1 MEDDFLVLNIREY
14 IKMGKAGEDMLRQV
28 FSSFKC
34 EKNLD
39 VESFLTEQ
47 SIDFTKKNQSVT
59 YIVISPDNLLSIAL
73 GTIMPIKIQSDL
85 PAKAELEEE
94 NIFVMDEN
102 RAISQNIRPLEIIVL
117 NLMPIKQDTELQ
129 LLRGLSNTPLQ
140 IDVTFLQMSS
150 HVSKNTSASHIK
162 KFYQTFEEI
171 KNNNYDGMIITGAPV
186 EKLEFEEVNYWDELI
201 TVMEWSKKHV
211 TSTIHICWGAQ
222 AGLYYHYGIK
232 KELLPKKLS
241 GVYKHR
247 VMNRKEPL
255 VRGFDDVFMAPHSR
269 YTQASRQQILD
280 NPRLKVLADSDEA
293 GIYIVL
299 GDGGKEIFVM
309 GHPEYD
315 RLTLDQEYKRDID
328 KGIEPDLP
336 VNYYPDDDCN
346 RKPLLSWRSHA
357 NNLYTNWLNYYVYQ
371 VTPYN
376 LDGTP
381 F

>member
-1 MEDDFLVLNIREY
+1 
-14 IKMGKAGEDMLRQV
+14 
-28 FSSFKC
+28 
-34 EKNLD
+34 
-39 VESFLTEQ
+39 
-47 SIDFTKKNQSVT
+47 
-59 YIVISPDNLLSIAL
+59 
-73 GTIMPIKIQSDL
+73 MPIKIQSDL

-186 EKLEFEEVNYWDELI
+186 EKLEFEEVNYWDELT

-328 KGIEPDLP
+328 KGIEPELP

-346 RKPLLSWRSHA
+346 RKPMLSWRSHA

-371 VTPYN
+371 ITPYDLN
-376 LDGTP
+376 EGYDNYCI
-381 F
+381 

>member
-1 MEDDFLVLNIREY
+1 
-14 IKMGKAGEDMLRQV
+14 
-28 FSSFKC
+28 
-34 EKNLD
+34 
-39 VESFLTEQ
+39 
-47 SIDFTKKNQSVT
+47 
-59 YIVISPDNLLSIAL
+59 
-73 GTIMPIKIQSDL
+73 MPIKIQSDL

-150 HVSKNTSASHIK
+150 HVTKNTSASHIK

-186 EKLEFEEVNYWDELI
+186 EKLDFEEVNYWDELI

-211 TSTIHICWGAQ
+211 TSIIHICWGAQ

-371 VTPYN
+371 ITPYDLN
-376 LDGTP
+376 ESYDNYCI
-381 F
+381 

>member
-1 MEDDFLVLNIREY
+1 
-14 IKMGKAGEDMLRQV
+14 
-28 FSSFKC
+28 
-34 EKNLD
+34 
-39 VESFLTEQ
+39 
-47 SIDFTKKNQSVT
+47 
-59 YIVISPDNLLSIAL
+59 
-73 GTIMPIKIQSDL
+73 MPIKIQSDL

-186 EKLEFEEVNYWDELI
+186 EKLDFEEVNYWDELI

-222 AGLYYHYGIK
+222 AGLYHHYGIK

-371 VTPYN
+371 ITPYDLN
-376 LDGTP
+376 ESYDNYCI
-381 F
+381 

>member
-1 MEDDFLVLNIREY
+1 
-14 IKMGKAGEDMLRQV
+14 
-28 FSSFKC
+28 
-34 EKNLD
+34 
-39 VESFLTEQ
+39 
-47 SIDFTKKNQSVT
+47 
-59 YIVISPDNLLSIAL
+59 
-73 GTIMPIKIQSDL
+73 MPIKIQSDL

-336 VNYYPDDDCN
+336 VNYYPNDDCN

-371 VTPYN
+371 ITPYDLN
-376 LDGTP
+376 ESYDNYCI
-381 F
+381 

>member
-1 MEDDFLVLNIREY
+1 
-14 IKMGKAGEDMLRQV
+14 
-28 FSSFKC
+28 
-34 EKNLD
+34 
-39 VESFLTEQ
+39 
-47 SIDFTKKNQSVT
+47 
-59 YIVISPDNLLSIAL
+59 
-73 GTIMPIKIQSDL
+73 MPIKIQSDL

-269 YTQASRQQILD
+269 YTQASRQQILN

-371 VTPYN
+371 ITPYDLN
-376 LDGTP
+376 ESYDNYCI
-381 F
+381 

>member
-1 MEDDFLVLNIREY
+1 
-14 IKMGKAGEDMLRQV
+14 
-28 FSSFKC
+28 
-34 EKNLD
+34 
-39 VESFLTEQ
+39 
-47 SIDFTKKNQSVT
+47 
-59 YIVISPDNLLSIAL
+59 
-73 GTIMPIKIQSDL
+73 MPIKIQSDL

-102 RAISQNIRPLEIIVL
+102 RAISQSIRPLEIIVL

-371 VTPYN
+371 ITPYDLN
-376 LDGTP
+376 ESYDNYCI
-381 F
+381 

>member
-1 MEDDFLVLNIREY
+1 
-14 IKMGKAGEDMLRQV
+14 
-28 FSSFKC
+28 
-34 EKNLD
+34 
-39 VESFLTEQ
+39 
-47 SIDFTKKNQSVT
+47 
-59 YIVISPDNLLSIAL
+59 
-73 GTIMPIKIQSDL
+73 MPIKIQSDL

-171 KNNNYDGMIITGAPV
+171 KNNNCDGMIITGAPV

-371 VTPYN
+371 VTPYD
-376 LDGTP
+376 LYGTP

>member
-1 MEDDFLVLNIREY
+1 
-14 IKMGKAGEDMLRQV
+14 
-28 FSSFKC
+28 
-34 EKNLD
+34 
-39 VESFLTEQ
+39 
-47 SIDFTKKNQSVT
+47 
-59 YIVISPDNLLSIAL
+59 
-73 GTIMPIKIQSDL
+73 MPIKIQSDL

-328 KGIEPDLP
+328 KGIEPELP

-346 RKPLLSWRSHA
+346 RKPMLSWRSHA

-371 VTPYN
+371 VTPYD
-376 LDGTP
+376 LYGTP

>member
-1 MEDDFLVLNIREY
+1 
-14 IKMGKAGEDMLRQV
+14 
-28 FSSFKC
+28 
-34 EKNLD
+34 
-39 VESFLTEQ
+39 
-47 SIDFTKKNQSVT
+47 
-59 YIVISPDNLLSIAL
+59 
-73 GTIMPIKIQSDL
+73 MPIKIQSDL

-129 LLRGLSNTPLQ
+129 LLRGLSNTHLQ

-171 KNNNYDGMIITGAPV
+171 KSNNYDGMIITGAPV

-328 KGIEPDLP
+328 KGIEPELP

-346 RKPLLSWRSHA
+346 RKPMLSWRSHA

-371 VTPYN
+371 ITPYDLN
-376 LDGTP
+376 ESYDNYCI
-381 F
+381 

>member
-1 MEDDFLVLNIREY
+1 
-14 IKMGKAGEDMLRQV
+14 
-28 FSSFKC
+28 
-34 EKNLD
+34 
-39 VESFLTEQ
+39 
-47 SIDFTKKNQSVT
+47 
-59 YIVISPDNLLSIAL
+59 
-73 GTIMPIKIQSDL
+73 MPIKIQSDL

-315 RLTLDQEYKRDID
+315 RLTLDQEYKLDID
-328 KGIEPDLP
+328 KGIEPELP

-346 RKPLLSWRSHA
+346 RKPMLSWRSHA

-371 VTPYN
+371 ITPYDLN
-376 LDGTP
+376 ESYDNYCI
-381 F
+381 

>member
-1 MEDDFLVLNIREY
+1 
-14 IKMGKAGEDMLRQV
+14 
-28 FSSFKC
+28 
-34 EKNLD
+34 
-39 VESFLTEQ
+39 
-47 SIDFTKKNQSVT
+47 
-59 YIVISPDNLLSIAL
+59 
-73 GTIMPIKIQSDL
+73 MPIKIKSDL

-371 VTPYN
+371 ITPYDLN
-376 LDGTP
+376 ESYDNYCI
-381 F
+381 

>member
-1 MEDDFLVLNIREY
+1 
-14 IKMGKAGEDMLRQV
+14 
-28 FSSFKC
+28 
-34 EKNLD
+34 
-39 VESFLTEQ
+39 
-47 SIDFTKKNQSVT
+47 
-59 YIVISPDNLLSIAL
+59 
-73 GTIMPIKIQSDL
+73 MPIKMQSDL

-162 KFYQTFEEI
+162 KFYQTFEEV

-186 EKLEFEEVNYWDELI
+186 EKLDFEEVNYWDELT

-232 KELLPKKLS
+232 KELLPRKLS

-269 YTQASRQQILD
+269 YTQASRQQIID

-371 VTPYN
+371 ITPYDLN
-376 LDGTP
+376 ESYDNYCI
-381 F
+381 

>member
-1 MEDDFLVLNIREY
+1 
-14 IKMGKAGEDMLRQV
+14 
-28 FSSFKC
+28 
-34 EKNLD
+34 
-39 VESFLTEQ
+39 
-47 SIDFTKKNQSVT
+47 
-59 YIVISPDNLLSIAL
+59 
-73 GTIMPIKIQSDL
+73 MPIKIQSDL

-186 EKLEFEEVNYWDELI
+186 EKLDFEEVNYWDELT

-211 TSTIHICWGAQ
+211 TSTNHICWGAQ
-222 AGLYYHYGIK
+222 AGLYYHYGVR
-232 KELLPKKLS
+232 KELLSKKLS
-241 GVYKHR
+241 GVYRHR

-328 KGIEPDLP
+328 KGIEPELP

-346 RKPLLSWRSHA
+346 RKPMLSWRSHA

-371 VTPYN
+371 ITPYDLN
-376 LDGTP
+376 ESYDNYCI
-381 F
+381 

>member
-1 MEDDFLVLNIREY
+1 
-14 IKMGKAGEDMLRQV
+14 
-28 FSSFKC
+28 
-34 EKNLD
+34 
-39 VESFLTEQ
+39 
-47 SIDFTKKNQSVT
+47 
-59 YIVISPDNLLSIAL
+59 
-73 GTIMPIKIQSDL
+73 MPIKIQSDL

-346 RKPLLSWRSHA
+346 RRPLLSWRSHA

-371 VTPYN
+371 ITPYDLN
-376 LDGTP
+376 ESYDNYCI
-381 F
+381 

>member
-1 MEDDFLVLNIREY
+1 
-14 IKMGKAGEDMLRQV
+14 
-28 FSSFKC
+28 
-34 EKNLD
+34 
-39 VESFLTEQ
+39 
-47 SIDFTKKNQSVT
+47 
-59 YIVISPDNLLSIAL
+59 
-73 GTIMPIKIQSDL
+73 MPIKIQSDL

-328 KGIEPDLP
+328 KGIEPDLQ
-336 VNYYPDDDCN
+336 VIYYPDDDCN

-371 VTPYN
+371 ITPYDLN
-376 LDGTP
+376 ESYDNYCI
-381 F
+381 

>member
-1 MEDDFLVLNIREY
+1 
-14 IKMGKAGEDMLRQV
+14 
-28 FSSFKC
+28 
-34 EKNLD
+34 
-39 VESFLTEQ
+39 
-47 SIDFTKKNQSVT
+47 
-59 YIVISPDNLLSIAL
+59 
-73 GTIMPIKIQSDL
+73 MPIKIQSDL

-201 TVMEWSKKHV
+201 TVMEWSKKYV

-371 VTPYN
+371 ITPYDLN
-376 LDGTP
+376 ESYDNYCI
-381 F
+381 

>member
-1 MEDDFLVLNIREY
+1 
-14 IKMGKAGEDMLRQV
+14 
-28 FSSFKC
+28 
-34 EKNLD
+34 
-39 VESFLTEQ
+39 
-47 SIDFTKKNQSVT
+47 
-59 YIVISPDNLLSIAL
+59 
-73 GTIMPIKIQSDL
+73 MPIKIQSDL

-129 LLRGLSNTPLQ
+129 LLRGLSN
-140 IDVTFLQMSS
+140 TFLQMSS

-371 VTPYN
+371 ITPYDLN
-376 LDGTP
+376 ESYDNYCI
-381 F
+381 

>member
-1 MEDDFLVLNIREY
+1 
-14 IKMGKAGEDMLRQV
+14 
-28 FSSFKC
+28 
-34 EKNLD
+34 
-39 VESFLTEQ
+39 
-47 SIDFTKKNQSVT
+47 
-59 YIVISPDNLLSIAL
+59 
-73 GTIMPIKIQSDL
+73 MPIKIQSDL

-293 GIYIVL
+293 EIYIVL

-371 VTPYN
+371 ITPYDLN
-376 LDGTP
+376 ESYDNYCI
-381 F
+381 